1 MKRTTLILIAATLLV
16 TACRQPQ
23 PQPETLAPLSIHTL
37 HGHSTFELTTR
48 DTIPFVEG
56 NYLDVDNEFTLH
68 WPSLDSFPP
77 ATCRAL
83 IRMAFDDSTSPT
95 LQEAGRRFLAR
106 TWVEDDDFIQELGIT
121 ARRPIDSVL
130 HYPYNSAV
138 VNADMRQD
146 SNLLHFSVHTEH
158 TLAYAPHGSYASHSL
173 IVDRTSGAIIQ
184 LHDLIDTTGIGRL
197 LLRALDE
204 VPANRQNGD
213 PTECLSDVYRQCL
226 PAPDGFS
233 IDSTRSSITAFYNIY
248 SVQCY
253 GCGMLFVDMP
263 VSWLAGQK
271 VLTPYGKKV
280 FRQAQ

>member
-1 MKRTTLILIAATLLV
+1 MKKITPILIAATLLV
-16 TACRQPQ
+16 AACRQPQ
-23 PQPETLAPLSIHTL
+23 PQPQALAPLPIHTL
-37 HGHSTFELTTR
+37 HGHSIFELTTR
-48 DTIPFVEG
+48 DTVPFVG
-56 NYLDVDNEFTLH
+56 DTYLDVDNEFTLQ

-83 IRMAFDDSTSPT
+83 IRMAFDDSTSTT
-95 LQEAGRRFLAR
+95 LHEAGRRFLAR

-130 HYPYNSAV
+130 HYPYNSAM
-138 VNADMRQD
+138 VNAGIRQD
-146 SNLLHFSVHTEH
+146 SNLLHFSVHTENM
-158 TLAYAPHGSYASHSL
+158 LAYAPHGSYASQSL
-173 IVDRTSGAIIQ
+173 IVDRTSGAIVQ

-197 LLRALDE
+197 LRRALDE

-248 SVQCY
+248 SVQSY
-253 GCGMLFVDMP
+253 ACGMLFVELP
-263 VSWLAGQK
+263 VGWLADQQ

-280 FRQAQ
+280 FRRAE